1 MKYQIENTLCHGRE
15 IVTTQ
20 SSCSELEDSLKITCE
35 DDRLLYCQKK
45 MGNFFITGMESIRE
59 SEVRTWKILLINGFS
74 FLKTE
79 VKELPAKVKIRVQA
93 REFRGAG

>member
-20 SSCSELEDSLKITCE
+20 SSCSALEDFLKITCE
-35 DDRLLYCQKK
+35 DDRLLYFQKR
-45 MGNFFITGMESIRE
+45 MGNFFLTGMESIRE
-59 SEVRTWKILLINGFS
+59 SKVRTWKFLLINGFS

-93 REFRGAG
+93 KEFRGAG